1 MRAARLQLQLYAV
14 CAVRQICENTMNG
27 ITKIIGAYYT
37 DGIDIYKH
45 LKDGRWKRLRPL
57 ARDCFVL
64 TVNSKR
70 YYGTRAKMIWCAEHK
85 VSPDAVDAK
94 FAFQMVDGKMRDV
107 RIDYN
112 EKVKAS
118 WQDYDYIER
127 FAHLA
132 KAHLQGD
139 KTAASELWQMLS
151 SERNDLLAYAMSAA
165 GGGCG
170 KQRAEELADAAIMR
184 VFEQTISG
192 RRAIPSPRASMRTE
206 IRKKIILKRDE
217 DKFNIEIESAIVDSE
232 GHCKGVRRLDH
243 R

>member
-1 MRAARLQLQLYAV
+1 
-14 CAVRQICENTMNG
+14 MNG
-27 ITKIIGAYYT
+27 MTKIIGAYYT

-70 YYGTRAKMIWCAEHK
+70 YYGTRVKMIWCAEHK

-94 FAFQMVDGKMRDV
+94 FAFQMVDGHSEVMMFADKMRDV

-139 KTAASELWQMLS
+139 KTAASQLWQMLS
-151 SERNDLLAYAMSAA
+151 SERNDLLAYAMGGAA
-165 GGGCG
+165 GGCG

-217 DKFNIEIESAIVDSE
+217 KQRNIEIESAIIDSE
-232 GHCKGVRRLDH
+232 GHCKGVRRFDH

>member
-1 MRAARLQLQLYAV
+1 
-14 CAVRQICENTMNG
+14 MNG
-27 ITKIIGAYYT
+27 MTKIIGEYYT

-45 LKDGRWKRLRPL
+45 LKDGRWKRLKPL

-94 FAFQMVDGKMRDV
+94 FSFKMVDGHSEVMMFADKMRDV

-139 KTAASELWQMLS
+139 KTAASQLYQMLS
-151 SERNDLLAYAMSAA
+151 SERNDLLAYAM
-165 GGGCG
+165 GGGQQVDVVSREPRNLPMLPSCECLS
-170 KQRAEELADAAIMR
+170 RPSAEE
-184 VFEQTISG
+184 G
-192 RRAIPSPRASMRTE
+192 RFLHR
-206 IRKKIILKRDE
+206 
-217 DKFNIEIESAIVDSE
+217 
-232 GHCKGVRRLDH
+232 GHP
-243 R
+243 